1 MPKAFPGLL
10 LITFTALNDKR
21 NRTEVNKTLDFQIT
35 ISGLGSEILSP
46 AAGECSR
53 PLHFVCAELSIRI
66 TPLKVRHIP
75 SILKEWNE
83 DWSHWSNVAKLRMHP
98 STRGHRRTGT
108 TVATVTVLIS
118 CIKYGFKKHTYPV
131 AELHHKQACRQTNL
145 HNNLLLSKATK
156 P

>member
-1 MPKAFPGLL
+1 MPKAFPGL

-21 NRTEVNKTLDFQIT
+21 NRTEVNKRLDFQIT
-35 ISGLGSEILSP
+35 ISGVRSEILSP
-46 AAGECSR
+46 AAGGCSR

-98 STRGHRRTGT
+98 STRGQRRTAT
-108 TVATVTVLIS
+108 AVATVTIS
-118 CIKYGFKKHTYPV
+118 YIKYGFKKHIYPV
-131 AELHHKQACRQTNL
+131 AQQTTA
-145 HNNLLLSKATK
+145 S
-156 P
+156 